1 MDKKRLELHEILC
14 GIINITEPDG
24 NRHTYFD
31 PPMNLKMRYPAIR
44 YSRKKLN
51 RVYANNNA
59 YIIRTPYEVVL
70 IDPNPDSEYVEKLL
84 ALPYCEHDR
93 HYTSDGL
100 HHDVFTLYY

>member
-31 PPMNLKMRYPAIR
+31 PPMDLIMKYPAIR
-44 YSRKKLN
+44 YKRKKIGK
-51 RVYANNNA
+51 VYANNAA
-59 YIIRTPYEVVL
+59 YMFRTPYEIIL
-70 IDPNPDSEYVEKLL
+70 IDRNSESEYVSKLL

-93 HYTSDGL
+93 HYTANDL
-100 HHDVFTLYY
+100 HHDVFTIYK